1 MELQQED
8 LEILESVR
16 KIALNEIPKYTTEEN
31 LNTVP
36 LGLFRLFGEQGL
48 AGLTTG
54 EEFGGLERGALLT
67 AAVLEEI
74 ASVNLGPAIFLSVHL
89 MVSKLVEYFGSDVQK
104 KKWLPKL
111 ASGEFLGAFALTE
124 PSAGSDASALKLE
137 AKPDG
142 DGFIL
147 NGEKCY
153 ISSAGWADLYI
164 VFARTVPG
172 SVGKEGISVF
182 LVPKDLP
189 GLIISK
195 PEKKMGCEFSP
206 IASLTFSGARIGKE
220 ALLGDLNQGYRLALF
235 GLAGGRVNIASA
247 ANGLSRTAIE
257 RAILHMKDRKQFGKA
272 IADFQG
278 LQFMLADMRS
288 LYEASKLLVL
298 KAAYEIDHPPTNANP
313 NLYPSIAKCFATDA
327 AMKITTDAV
336 QLLGGAGYIKEYG
349 VEQLMRDAKM
359 LQIVEGTNQIQR
371 NLIARAMLAA

>member
-8 LEILESVR
+8 LAILETVR
-16 KIALNEIPKYTTEEN
+16 KIAQNEIPKYLTEEH

-36 LGLFRLFGEQGL
+36 LALFKIFGKQGL
-48 AGLTTG
+48 AGLTVG

-89 MVSKLVEYFGSDVQK
+89 MVSKIVEYFGDAQQK
-104 KKWLPKL
+104 KNFLPKL
-111 ASGEFLGAFALTE
+111 ASGEMLGAFALTE
-124 PSAGSDASALKLE
+124 PSAGSDASGLKLE
-137 AKPDG
+137 AKPSG
-142 DGFIL
+142 DSFIL

-153 ISSAGWADLYI
+153 ISSAGWADVYV
-164 VFARTVPG
+164 VFARTISG
-172 SVGKEGISVF
+172 SAGKDGISVF

-189 GLIISK
+189 GLTIGK
-195 PEKKMGCEFSP
+195 PEKKMGCEYSP
-206 IASLTFSGARIGKE
+206 IATLTFADAKIGRD
-220 ALLGDLNQGYRLALF
+220 ALIGELNQGYRLALF
-235 GLAGGRVNIASA
+235 GLAGGRVNIAAA

-257 RAILHMKDRKQFGKA
+257 RSILHMKDRKQFGQLL
-272 IADFQG
+272 ADFQG
-278 LQFMLADMRS
+278 LQHMLADMRS

-298 KAAYEIDHPPTNANP
+298 KAAYEIDHPSTSGNP

-336 QLLGGAGYIKEYG
+336 QILGGAGYIRDFG

-371 NLIARAMLAA
+371 NLIAKAMLSA